1 MRIKSLIL
9 AALCMATV
17 GVYAQS
23 NYPFNGL
30 DMNMG
35 NLSRLSDAK
44 TRSISPEKLHG
55 REGARRHGR
64 SGQGQGPAQ
73 CGQRPPCGQGPGQ
86 GLEGKPFIIVKPG
99 ETITIAEIEGP
110 GAIQQI
116 WMTPTG
122 NWRFSILRMYW
133 DDEKGAFRRMSG
145 G

>member
-44 TRSISPEKLHG
+44 TRSISL
-55 REGARRHGR
+55 RTSRARRARAACR
-64 SGQGQGPAQ
+64 SGQGQGSAQ
-73 CGQRPPCGQGPGQ
+73 CGQRSSCGQGPGQ
-86 GLEGKPFIIVKPG
+86 GLEGKPLHHR
-99 ETITIAEIEGP
+99 ETGRDNHDC
-110 GAIQQI
+110 
-116 WMTPTG
+116 G
-122 NWRFSILRMYW
+122 NRGSGSHPADL
-133 DDEKGAFRRMSG
+133 DDTDRELALLHPENVLGRREGAFRRMSG